1 MMKELDLLKKDWK
14 KDTTIFEQLSET
26 AIYKMIHKQSS
37 SLAKWILIISILE
50 FIVLNGV
57 GLFVSDKS
65 IERFMVSHPYLNILN
80 YLNYLIIIGFIVVFY
95 KKYKAISVLDS
106 SKKLIEQIITTRK
119 VVNYYILWNVLIGG
133 FFGSF
138 GVIDGFNEAYSKN
151 QNLKNSNIEYWAIL
165 VIVPIIMII
174 IWAFYKLLYGTLLSK
189 LNKNYKELIKID
201 L

>member
-14 KDTTIFEQLSET
+14 KDTNSFEQLSESE
-26 AIYKMIHKQSS
+26 IYKMIHKHSS
-37 SLAKWILIISILE
+37 SLVKWILIISILE
-50 FIVLNGV
+50 FIVLNGIS
-57 GLFVSDKS
+57 LCISDKN
-65 IERFMVSHPYLNILN
+65 IDKFLALHPYLNIIN
-80 YLNYLIIIGFIVVFY
+80 YLNYIVVIGFIVVFY
-95 KKYKAISVLDS
+95 RKYKAISVLHS
-106 SKKLIEQIITTRK
+106 SKILIEEIITTRK

-138 GVIDGFNEAYSKN
+138 GVIDGFNEAYSNN
-151 QNLKNSNIEYWAIL
+151 QNLKNSNLEYWAIL

-174 IWAFYKLLYGTLLSK
+174 IWAFYKILYGTLLRK

>member
-14 KDTTIFEQLSET
+14 KDTTTFEQLSET
-26 AIYKMIHKQSS
+26 AIYEMIHKQSS

-80 YLNYLIIIGFIVVFY
+80 YFNYLIIIGFIVVFY

-151 QNLKNSNIEYWAIL
+151 ENLKNSNIEYWAIL

>member
-14 KDTTIFEQLSET
+14 KDTNSFEQLSESE
-26 AIYKMIHKQSS
+26 IYKMIHKHSS
-37 SLAKWILIISILE
+37 SLVKWILIISILE
-50 FIVLNGV
+50 FIVLNGIS
-57 GLFVSDKS
+57 LCISDKN
-65 IERFMVSHPYLNILN
+65 IDKFLALHPYLNIIN
-80 YLNYLIIIGFIVVFY
+80 YLNYIVVIGFIVVFY
-95 KKYKAISVLDS
+95 RKYKAISVLHS
-106 SKKLIEQIITTRK
+106 SKILIEEIITTRK

-138 GVIDGFNEAYSKN
+138 GVIDGFNEAYSNN
-151 QNLKNSNIEYWAIL
+151 QNLKNSNLEYWAIL

-174 IWAFYKLLYGTLLSK
+174 IWAFYKLLYGTLLRK